1 MSDGA
6 QITLFTGLPGAGK
19 TALVVSMLR
28 KEVERGRLVYSLGI
42 PGLQLDH
49 LTPPPVAEW
58 CESVP
63 LPEDPS
69 LKEWRLTLPDG
80 CLLLIDEAQKI
91 FRPRP
96 TGSQVPPLVQSL
108 ETHRHKGI
116 DIWLI
121 TQNPTF
127 VDSNVRKLVNR
138 HIHVRNH
145 WSGRSLFEMPRAFD
159 PDSKAERD
167 ISAKRKYRLPKDA
180 FALYKSSSKHVKN
193 ERRIPT
199 FVYALPLIVA
209 LVAYLGWSF
218 YSSRFADQSAP
229 VVADTVE
236 KGAPTSRATAQPAPM
251 GGESRTSPGQAD
263 PVADWLPRI
272 TTRPESAPMYDK
284 LRQVKAL
291 PYVAGCAAIRDRCT
305 CYTPQGTDAFLTPD
319 QCREWMRKPP
329 FNPWLEAPAPTSIP
343 ASQKSA

>member
-28 KEVERGRLVYSLGI
+28 KEVERGRLVYCLGI
-42 PGLQLDH
+42 PGLKLEH
-49 LTPPPVAEW
+49 LQPPPVAEW
-58 CESVP
+58 CHAVP
-63 LPEDPS
+63 LPEDPA

-121 TQNPTF
+121 TQSHTF

-159 PDSKAERD
+159 PDSKADRD

-180 FALYKSSSKHVKN
+180 FALYTSSSKHVKN
-193 ERRIPT
+193 DRRIPT
-199 FVYALPLIVA
+199 FVYALPLILF

-218 YSSRFADQSAP
+218 YSSRFAEQSEP
-229 VVADTVE
+229 VVASVD
-236 KGAPTSRATAQPAPM
+236 KGAPTNRATAQPAPM

-343 ASQKSA
+343 ASQKTA